1 MTLLYAELRVSDGGR
16 RVKGSVANL
25 AWDFGVNK
33 STVFATYGRIRHG
46 KTVFRK
52 PRIYNDNL
60 MDSLENHLALIEIV
74 VDAKG
79 RLSKRR
85 MAAKFFRQTGV
96 NISADTLVR
105 HLKTLKVEV
114 CRRRYCPQLTEVHKV
129 QRYVFGSKYNEER
142 WKYWLDVDEK
152 WFYVVRVKGFVWVL
166 PGYMNADDVKSI
178 PVQSKRYITKVMFL
192 VAIARPVY
200 SDSGECL
207 FDGKVGCWRVCDIR
221 KRTQNY
227 NGKRVKYNKDDLY
240 TLDVSLGA
248 KKYVEMLETLLLPRL
263 KVIKRTVWDVQ
274 AAGTDYKVRI
284 QHDGAPGHR
293 AEGIEAKLEALYAC
307 ICGEFVRQPPKSP
320 DCNMLDMAVFNSMA
334 HLVARCD
341 YRTKSQLCAAVQEA
355 WLALP
360 LDTLEMQWSC
370 KSVVMRLYTKFL
382 GGLAPSL
389 AKHVGLG
396 KAFKKA
402 GRLGL
407 AKRVDYVCSGKYN
420 FDTRE

>member
-33 STVFATYGRIRHG
+33 STVFATYGRIRHE

-152 WFYVVRVKGFVWVL
+152 
-166 PGYMNADDVKSI
+166 
-178 PVQSKRYITKVMFL
+178 
-192 VAIARPVY
+192 
-200 SDSGECL
+200 
-207 FDGKVGCWRVCDIR
+207 
-221 KRTQNY
+221 
-227 NGKRVKYNKDDLY
+227 
-240 TLDVSLGA
+240 
-248 KKYVEMLETLLLPRL
+248 
-263 KVIKRTVWDVQ
+263 
-274 AAGTDYKVRI
+274 
-284 QHDGAPGHR
+284 
-293 AEGIEAKLEALYAC
+293 
-307 ICGEFVRQPPKSP
+307 
-320 DCNMLDMAVFNSMA
+320 
-334 HLVARCD
+334 
-341 YRTKSQLCAAVQEA
+341 
-355 WLALP
+355 
-360 LDTLEMQWSC
+360 
-370 KSVVMRLYTKFL
+370 
-382 GGLAPSL
+382 
-389 AKHVGLG
+389 
-396 KAFKKA
+396 
-402 GRLGL
+402 
-407 AKRVDYVCSGKYN
+407 
-420 FDTRE
+420 